1 MAPACHSGHGLVLEG
16 AQRQAHQGIEGHHKG
31 EHHCFGSENFVD
43 ATRRLASVAWKVER
57 NEKKPLNG
65 QGRADLLLDLLDD
78 KFSVPFSNL
87 VITRQVHPSTDGAE
101 QLPASSQPT
110 R

>member
-1 MAPACHSGHGLVLEG
+1 MGPWLTKRGIAGPLSEYITRHVLPLG
-16 AQRQAHQGIEGHHKG
+16 SHKG
-31 EHHCFGSENFVD
+31 EHHCFGPENFVD
-43 ATRRLASVAWKVER
+43 ATRRLASVAGKAER

-87 VITRQVHPSTDGAE
+87 VITR
-101 QLPASSQPT
+101 
-110 R
+110 